1 MKVVVGG
8 PSHSGKS
15 TFAAGLVDC
24 IREHKRHSD
33 EEVSFRW
40 ETLNVTDNSL
50 AHLLNDRGKLAIH
63 NEDVEWNEQTARTK
77 RATFAGGDERLVVAD
92 TPGKLTPELDIVL
105 EPADAMVL
113 LVSDE
118 KVDRTEDWLDRA
130 AALDVEVGWILTTVL
145 DGGDVGWYAGED
157 DEADVRRG
165 IVRTAERE
173 AFDADRLDAFDRESA
188 LMIRQVAED
197 LVERATRVEA

>member
-24 IREHKRHSD
+24 IRERKRRGD
-33 EEVSFRW
+33 ADVSFRW
-40 ETLNVTDNSL
+40 ETLDVTDNSL
-50 AHLLNDRGKLAIH
+50 AHLINDREKPAVH
-63 NEDVEWNEQTARTK
+63 NEGVEWNEQTARTK

-92 TPGKLTPELDIVL
+92 TPGRLTPELDIVL
-105 EPADAMVL
+105 EPADAMIL

-118 KVDRTEDWLDRA
+118 KVDLTEEWLDRA
-130 AALDVEVGWILTTVL
+130 EALDVEVGWVLTTVL
-145 DGGDVGWYAGED
+145 DGGDVGWYSEG
-157 DEADVRRG
+157 DVRRG
-165 IVRTAERE
+165 ILRIATRE
-173 AFDADRLDAFDRESA
+173 EFDADGLDAFDSESA
-188 LMIRQVAED
+188 RMIRQVAED